1 MLVAMNAAPGM
12 VGPNETGPY
21 SAYAQALAEMIAIPG
36 VPLGDVFDQARLR
49 VAALTKGAEVPWD
62 KSRIDQPFVFFAAGP
77 GTPPP
82 PVTAAEIETRS
93 TRPIRDFPADQ
104 AYAAALERDTLQGYE
119 DFLAAYPTSPYAKTV
134 RGLLA
139 ARREALTWRHTLDI
153 GTPDAYWSYLRRY
166 PKGPH
171 AAEARQNPRH
181 ARRRLAAAAR
191 LCAARL

>member
-1 MLVAMNAAPGM
+1 M
-12 VGPNETGPY
+12 
-21 SAYAQALAEMIAIPG
+21 
-36 VPLGDVFDQARLR
+36 
-49 VAALTKGAEVPWD
+49 PWD

-77 GTPPP
+77 DTPPP

-93 TRPIRDFPADQ
+93 TQPIRDFPADQ

-139 ARREALTWRHTLDI
+139 ARREALTWRHTLDV
-153 GTPDAYWSYLRRY
+153 GTPDAFWSYLQRY

-171 AAEARQNPRH
+171 AAEARRILGRSPPPCSRRPALPRSTMTC
-181 ARRRLAAAAR
+181 RRRPR
-191 LCAARL
+191 SRRSISTRRSPSSMIPMMRRRRRR